1 MSTAKVVRPSDQAT
15 TIRGAG
21 DEYRYLATGRDTSGS
36 YFMMEAVVPPDA
48 GPPPHVQTREDEGF
62 YIVEGTATFWVDG
75 EEVEAGPGTF
85 LNVPRGAVHNFKN
98 RTEQIVRML
107 ILFAPAGI
115 EKMFSQMATDPERYV
130 EIGAEYGVRFP
141 ETGG

>member
-1 MSTAKVVRPSDQAT
+1 MSPAKVVRPGDPVT
-15 TIRGAG
+15 TTRGAG
-21 DEYRYLATGRDTSGS
+21 DEYRYLATGHDTSGS

-62 YIVEGTATFWVDG
+62 FVVQGTLTFWVDG

-98 RTEQIVRML
+98 RTEETARML

-115 EKMFSQMATDPERYV
+115 EKMFSEMAAHPDRYL

-141 ETGG
+141 GADG

>member
-1 MSTAKVVRPSDQAT
+1 MSPARVVRPGDRAT
-15 TIRGAG
+15 TVQGAG
-21 DEYRYLATGRDTSGS
+21 DEYRYLATGRDTSDS
-36 YFMMEAVVPPDA
+36 YFMLEAIVPPDG

-62 YIVEGTATFWVDG
+62 FVLDGTVTFWVDG

-98 RTEQIVRML
+98 RTEQNARML
-107 ILFAPAGI
+107 ISFAPAGI
-115 EKMFSQMATDPERYV
+115 EKMFSEMAADPERYV

-141 ETGG
+141 DARG